1 MRKFLAVDD
10 QKQLRIQNM
19 TGRYNMQI
27 EAPLS
32 ESMADTAWHV
42 HRAMNEQKEQYAFL
56 ESFRSMIA
64 SLANGASVAELQ
76 QDVQEHYHV
85 RGISYTNLAIID
97 AEKLNFGDA
106 VPVSCLMS
114 GGFRELPKYQI
125 AVSTFRKR
133 INLVANI
140 IGTPQEIWLA
150 RAVMNQ
156 MKLFLLT
163 I

>member
-1 MRKFLAVDD
+1 
-10 QKQLRIQNM
+10 
-19 TGRYNMQI
+19 
-27 EAPLS
+27 
-32 ESMADTAWHV
+32 
-42 HRAMNEQKEQYAFL
+42 
-56 ESFRSMIA
+56 
-64 SLANGASVAELQ
+64 
-76 QDVQEHYHV
+76 
-85 RGISYTNLAIID
+85 
-97 AEKLNFGDA
+97 
-106 VPVSCLMS
+106 MS
-114 GGFRELPKYQI
+114 GGFREMPKYQI